1 LKNSDIYLESFSSE
15 NGFLLRSSIN
25 NFIKK
30 ESHSYIY
37 LSPTV
42 RLTNSDAAEIEGYS
56 CQAYTERMSRIT
68 SWGGAIEIGTVA
80 EIFSVVVCVYV
91 PAAAAAA
98 TSQRKYKLMGVIRN
112 SSPDT

>member
-1 LKNSDIYLESFSSE
+1 MDFFFDPQSTVSWRRKAI
-15 NGFLLRSSIN
+15 
-25 NFIKK
+25 
-30 ESHSYIY
+30 HIY

-42 RLTNSDAAEIEGYS
+42 RLTISDAVEIEGYS

-68 SWGGAIEIGTVA
+68 SWGGAIEIGTVS

-91 PAAAAAA
+91 PAAAAAAAA

-112 SSPDT
+112 SSPDTW